1 MCRVTPDDGHRVD
14 DVAGVFVEG
23 GDVGGEQV
31 RQDRGDRLAGEV
43 GGDELLGEEGVA
55 LAPGED
61 LFDEVMRGGG
71 SEQRRDPCGDVVV
84 AEAGQVDAVDGGEA
98 GELGEAASLCR
109 VGADFGR
116 AVGADEHDG
125 DVEEVAGEV
134 VEEVPSVGVGPMEVL
149 DPRRDDTVGA
159 EVADELEDRCEETA
173 GAALVAGPLVGVE
186 PVSEGDVAV
195 RPV

>member
-1 MCRVTPDDGHRVD
+1 MLVSAQWRSSIPTATILVGAEVSFDELEDSVRTGCRGRGHRRFPRR
-14 DVAGVFVEG
+14 AG
-23 GDVGGEQV
+23 
-31 RQDRGDRLAGEV
+31 RARGS
-43 GGDELLGEEGVA
+43 
-55 LAPGED
+55 
-61 LFDEVMRGGG
+61 GG

-149 DPRRDDTVGA
+149 DPRCDDTVGA

-173 GAALVAGPLVGVE
+173 GAALVAGSLVGVE
-186 PVSEGDVAV
+186 PVSEGDVAG